1 MNHSTHAHW
10 DAHFSHKP
18 QDRSAVDR
26 VLTSPVT
33 FAIALGLLC
42 AMPVLAF
49 LIR

>member
-1 MNHSTHAHW
+1 MSQRAHW
-10 DAHFSHKP
+10 DAQLPHKL
-18 QDRSAVDR
+18 QDRSAMDR

-42 AMPVLAF
+42 AMPVMAF